1 MTETRQAGAGKTVVS
16 WAVEPDE
23 NVWVQSSR
31 AARLPFVE
39 NPVALMPDAHVGIG
53 ATVGS
58 VIATKD
64 AIIPA
69 AVGVD
74 IGCGM
79 VASQTNLRV
88 EELPDLKP
96 LMPLVEDRI
105 PAGVGQGFSGGSSG
119 YGLLSR
125 TGTPATRLTDKQITT
140 AHCQFG
146 TLGSGNHFAE
156 VSVDEAGVVWTV
168 LHSGSRGIGNQL
180 AQMHIARAK
189 GIMKERF
196 TNLEDPDLAF

>member
-39 NPVALMPDAHVGIG
+39 NPVALMPDAHIGIG
-53 ATVGS
+53 ATVGT
-58 VIATKD
+58 VVATKD

-79 VASQTNLRV
+79 IAAKL
-88 EELPDLKP
+88 DLTGS
-96 LMPLVEDRI
+96 LLESLDLTRLVREFGRSI
-105 PAGVGQGFSGGSSG
+105 PAG
-119 YGLLSR
+119 L
-125 TGTPATRLTDKQITT
+125 
-140 AHCQFG
+140 
-146 TLGSGNHFAE
+146 AE
-156 VSVDEAGVVWTV
+156 E
-168 LHSGSRGIGNQL
+168 HRK
-180 AQMHIARAK
+180 AR
-189 GIMKERF
+189 
-196 TNLEDPDLAF
+196 ED